1 MNHLLFLNIGSIEMG
16 IIILV
21 VLSYFA
27 LIIFCLLDAVRS
39 TFKDSVTKIVWVLV
53 ILFAPFL
60 GSILYL
66 VIGRNS
72 RI

>member
-1 MNHLLFLNIGSIEMG
+1 MNHLLFLNISSKEMG

-21 VLSYFA
+21 ILSYFA
-27 LIIFCLLDAVRS
+27 LVIFCLLDAVRA